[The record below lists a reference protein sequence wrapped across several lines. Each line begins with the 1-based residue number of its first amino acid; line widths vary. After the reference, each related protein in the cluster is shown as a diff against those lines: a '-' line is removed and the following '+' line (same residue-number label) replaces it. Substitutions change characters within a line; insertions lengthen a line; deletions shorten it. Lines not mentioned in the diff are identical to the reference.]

1 MPRILKAL
9 ALGLACLALCL
20 CIWWLARGSLAPLGD
35 WAAAHQRD
43 FQNRIAGS
51 LRALRAGEPG
61 AIMALMLVCFAYGFF
76 HAIGPG
82 HGKIL
87 VGGYGLARKTPWLRL
102 GGVALLSSLGQ
113 AVTAIVLVYGAISLL
128 QLGRDSL
135 IGVAEKT
142 MAPLSYG
149 AIAAIGLWLL
159 LRGARKLWRATGV
172 GSQGGHDLGGSTE
185 PMSGHGHSHSHSHD
199 HNHDHGT
206 SEVCSDCGHRHGPSL
221 EEVSGLQTWR
231 EAMVL
236 IAGIAVRPCTGALFV
251 LVITWQMGD
260 CLGWHRWG
268 LCNGAWHCFGDD
280 HGGACRAWPA
290 RWGPSYFCPV
300 RPRGADGAH
309 SGNWRRLSGC
319 AGRLWAFVP
328 QSRLKWLKPLG
339 AARCFDLQS
348 WACNLIAPN
357 NLSKG
362 LE

>member
-51 LRALRAGEPG
+51 LRALRAGERG

-185 PMSGHGHSHSHSHD
+185 PTSGHGHARSHSHSHSQSHSHD
-199 HNHDHGT
+199 HSHDHGA

-251 LVITWQMGD
+251 LVITWQMGIALAGIAGAFAMA
-260 CLGWHRWG
+260 LGTALVTITVG
-268 LCNGAWHCFGDD
+268 LAALGLR
-280 HGGACRAWPA
+280 GGALAIFARSGRAAQMVPILEI
-290 RWGPSYFCPV
+290 
-300 RPRGADGAH
+300 GAGFLVVLVA
-309 SGNWRRLSGC
+309 SGLLLRSL
-319 AGRLWAFVP
+319 A
-328 QSRLKWLKPLG
+328 
-339 AARCFDLQS
+339 
-348 WACNLIAPN
+348 
-357 NLSKG
+357 
-362 LE
+362 

>member
-172 GSQGGHDLGGSTE
+172 GSQGEHDLGGSIE
-185 PMSGHGHSHSHSHD
+185 PASGHGHARNHSNSHDHSHSHSHD
-199 HNHDHGT
+199 HSHDHGA

-251 LVITWQMGD
+251 LVITWQMGIALAGIAGAFAMA
-260 CLGWHRWG
+260 LGTALVTITVG
-268 LCNGAWHCFGDD
+268 LAALGLR
-280 HGGACRAWPA
+280 GGALAIFARSGRAVQMVPILEI
-290 RWGPSYFCPV
+290 
-300 RPRGADGAH
+300 GAGFLVVLVA
-309 SGNWRRLSGC
+309 SGLLLRSL
-319 AGRLWAFVP
+319 A
-328 QSRLKWLKPLG
+328 
-339 AARCFDLQS
+339 
-348 WACNLIAPN
+348 
-357 NLSKG
+357 
-362 LE
+362 

>member
-113 AVTAIVLVYGAISLL
+113 AVTAIVLVYGTISLL

-185 PMSGHGHSHSHSHD
+185 PMSGHGHARSHSHSHSHD
-199 HNHDHGT
+199 HNHDHGA

-251 LVITWQMGD
+251 LVITWQMGIALAGIAGAFAMA
-260 CLGWHRWG
+260 LGTALVTITVG
-268 LCNGAWHCFGDD
+268 LAALGLR
-280 HGGACRAWPA
+280 GGALAIFARSGRAAQMVPILEI
-290 RWGPSYFCPV
+290 
-300 RPRGADGAH
+300 GAGFLVVLVA
-309 SGNWRRLSGC
+309 SGLLFRSL
-319 AGRLWAFVP
+319 A
-328 QSRLKWLKPLG
+328 
-339 AARCFDLQS
+339 
-348 WACNLIAPN
+348 
-357 NLSKG
+357 
-362 LE
+362 